1 MTQPRKILVCI
12 EDTPYYH
19 IVSRCVR
26 RAWLC
31 GKDPLTGH
39 CYEHRRQW
47 VENRLRLL
55 SSLFAI
61 DIAAYA
67 VMSNHYH
74 LVLKLNSDQS
84 QDWSH
89 QAVLERWTSLYKG
102 PTLVQRYLA
111 GDTLDSAQRET
122 VGDCVEIY
130 RKRLSDLSW
139 FMKCLNEPIAREAN
153 KEDECT
159 GHFFEGRFHSQ
170 ALLTE
175 EAVLSCM
182 AYVDLN
188 PVRAGMHPTPE
199 TSEHTSIKERI
210 QPTLNLEDAIREQ
223 MNQGLLYQFPVPLK
237 PLLPFEGMIKN
248 EHQSGLLFA
257 ETDYLALVDDTG
269 RIIRD
274 GKRGAIA
281 KHLPHIL
288 DRLGFSEA
296 QWLESATQFE
306 RLYQSR
312 FAHRRKRLRKTA

>member
-1 MTQPRKILVCI
+1 MTQPRNVLVSV

-31 GKDPLTGH
+31 GQDPLTGN

-47 VENRLRLL
+47 VENRVRIL

-74 LVLKLNSDQS
+74 LVLKLDPDQS

-89 QAVLERWTSLYKG
+89 QEVLARWTALYKG
-102 PTLVQRYLA
+102 PVLVQRYLS
-111 GDTLDSAQRET
+111 GDALDSAQRET
-122 VGDCVEIY
+122 VSDCVEIY

-153 KEDECT
+153 KEDDCT

-175 EAVLSCM
+175 ESVLSCM

-210 QPTLNLEDAIREQ
+210 EPSLNLEDAIREQ
-223 MNQGLLYQFPVPLK
+223 MDQGLLHQFPMPLK
-237 PLLPFEGMIKN
+237 PLLLFEGMIKN
-248 EHQSGLLFA
+248 DHQFGLLFA

-269 RIIRD
+269 RFIRD
-274 GKRGAIA
+274 GKPGAKA
-281 KHLPHIL
+281 NHLPSIL
-288 DRLGFSEA
+288 TRLGFSQT
-296 QWLESATQFE
+296 QWLENATQFE

-312 FAHRRKRLRKTA
+312 FAHRRKRLSKTA